1 MRSRLQ
7 TAPGCCGQKLSVVST
22 GDKSDEMKLMQVRV
36 RETTTR
42 KSRHS
47 VVIQRLVVETS
58 GFSINWDK
66 PARHLNYWAGGD
78 RRRGDVTLTWA
89 LMRNCG
95 NQGIDAKGEGTSGRN
110 HEAESTDA

>member
-1 MRSRLQ
+1 L
-7 TAPGCCGQKLSVVST
+7 VVSI

-47 VVIQRLVVETS
+47 VVIQRLVVETR

-66 PARHLNYWAGGD
+66 PAGDLNYWAGGD

-110 HEAESTDA
+110 REAESTDA